1 MGKNNIQMENV
12 PNDLAKDISSL
23 SDACSLGDTMLLRV
37 KCEKKE
43 VKFWKFWKFSVSD
56 CPKDNIYVYIYLVFS
71 HLINIFPQNVFHFL
85 HSTYIKAGT

>member
-1 MGKNNIQMENV
+1 MQMENI

-23 SDACSLGDTMLLRV
+23 SDAGSLGDTVLLRV

-43 VKFWKFWKFSVSD
+43 VKFWKFSD
-56 CPKDNIYVYIYLVFS
+56 FPKDNIYVYIYLFFS